1 MSRRAVIIA
10 IVVVAALASGV
21 AWEVA
26 SPWWTLK
33 DMRNAAKA
41 GDGNRLASYVDFPRV
56 RADLRE
62 QLIDAANEKIP
73 ARAFEAILGK
83 HRVDRIIDPVI
94 NAIVSPKSLQ
104 VALDV
109 APKGSASG
117 NSAKPGCG
125 MKREDLSHF
134 SVRCAKLANGQ
145 ADLRFERQ
153 GFSWKLVGIDLPDE
167 YGARII

>member
-10 IVVVAALASGV
+10 IVVVAVLASGI

-33 DMRNAAKA
+33 DMRDAAKA
-41 GDGNRLASYVDFPRV
+41 GNGDRLASYVDFPRV

-117 NSAKPGCG
+117 NPQSRAAG
-125 MKREDLSHF
+125 
-134 SVRCAKLANGQ
+134 
-145 ADLRFERQ
+145 
-153 GFSWKLVGIDLPDE
+153 
-167 YGARII
+167 